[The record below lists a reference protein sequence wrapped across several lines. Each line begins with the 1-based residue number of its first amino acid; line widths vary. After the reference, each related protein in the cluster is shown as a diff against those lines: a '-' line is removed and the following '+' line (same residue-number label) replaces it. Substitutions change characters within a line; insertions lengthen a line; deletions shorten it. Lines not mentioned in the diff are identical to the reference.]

1 MWEHGGSSLC
11 VHGPF
16 RYVSAFPAYISLP
29 SQIIIGF
36 FMKFINLGFNNRL
49 SPLSPYRYTA
59 TYGPR
64 GRQYAIGH
72 GGHKEIGIEEPQNV
86 ILVVSMDLPMVRSKP
101 DAGFYENHRTPISIV
116 QFRSSLTPSFSTAR
130 WLGTCLVWVLL
141 SWSTLVPSS
150 LFAQATG
157 SQPAKVSLD
166 FNEIDIPVFARFIG
180 ELTGKNFVLDETI
193 KKQGGKIS
201 AFSPTKVSPDQ
212 AFSMFVA
219 ALEAARIAVVKKDG
233 NLYQLVPMGDLP
245 PERGV
250 FVYKLKHA
258 NATDLAAVL
267 TNLVA
272 RSQTVAQMT
281 PGVRPPIRPLTEFEA
296 PVQVFADK
304 ATNSI
309 IVSSTKNA
317 WAHIH
322 SVIRDLDIRRKQVFV
337 EAVILE
343 VQVDRLRQIGTDP
356 TQILGG
362 GGATSGAFRPLR
374 GFGAINNTPPD
385 FSALAQA
392 AQAVTGGAAA
402 GATGGASLLFNSA
415 NVRAFLNLL
424 MNLTDTNILST
435 PQVLAADNQK
445 AKIVV
450 GENRPFPTGQAQGIT
465 GGTLVTIERK
475 DVGVTLEL
483 TPQVLED
490 DLIRLEIKQEITAI
504 ADNVAQTIGSGSA
517 SIPVGPTTTKRS
529 METTTIAQD
538 LQTIVVGGL
547 VRDNITLS
555 EKKIPFLG
563 DIPWLGWAFKSQN
576 RQTEKLNLLV
586 FLTPHLV
593 RDDADMAELNAKKS
607 RDVNTLQRENR
618 IEEPTRLKQ
627 DVLERLDPPPVLP
640 QTSPPERFGRP

>member
-1 MWEHGGSSLC
+1 MSTYLVGALLC
-11 VHGPF
+11 
-16 RYVSAFPAYISLP
+16 
-29 SQIIIGF
+29 
-36 FMKFINLGFNNRL
+36 
-49 SPLSPYRYTA
+49 
-59 TYGPR
+59 
-64 GRQYAIGH
+64 
-72 GGHKEIGIEEPQNV
+72 
-86 ILVVSMDLPMVRSKP
+86 
-101 DAGFYENHRTPISIV
+101 
-116 QFRSSLTPSFSTAR
+116 
-130 WLGTCLVWVLL
+130 
-141 SWSTLVPSS
+141 WSTLVPSH
-150 LFAQATG
+150 LFAQGTG

-201 AFSPTKVSPDQ
+201 AFSPTKVTPDQ

-219 ALEAARIAVVKKDG
+219 ALEAARIAVVKKEG
-233 NLYQLVPMGDLP
+233 NLYQIVPMGDLP

-272 RSQTVAQMT
+272 RSQTVAQIT

-317 WAHIH
+317 WTHIH
-322 SVIRDLDIRRKQVFV
+322 AVIRDLDVRRKQVFV

-356 TQILGG
+356 VQVLGG
-362 GGATSGAFRPLR
+362 GIKDSFT
-374 GFGAINNTPPD
+374 GFGGINNTPPD
-385 FSALAQA
+385 FSAIAQA
-392 AQAVTGGAAA
+392 ITGASTAA
-402 GATGGASLLFNSA
+402 ATGGTSLLLKSA

-424 MNLTDTNILST
+424 MNMTDTNILST

-504 ADNVAQTIGSGSA
+504 AENVAQTIGAGSA

-538 LQTIVVGGL
+538 QQTLVVGGL

-555 EKKIPFLG
+555 EKKIPLLG
-563 DIPWLGWAFKSQN
+563 DIPWLGWLFKSQN

-593 RDDADMAELNAKKS
+593 RDDADMVELNARKA
-607 RDVNTLQRENR
+607 RDVNSLQRDNR
-618 IEEPTRLKQ
+618 IEEPTKLKLEI
-627 DVLERLDPPPVLP
+627 LERLEQPSLVP
-640 QTSPPERFGRP
+640 QVPLIDKSSKP

>member
-1 MWEHGGSSLC
+1 MCPVQLERCGEH
-11 VHGPF
+11 
-16 RYVSAFPAYISLP
+16 PA
-29 SQIIIGF
+29 
-36 FMKFINLGFNNRL
+36 
-49 SPLSPYRYTA
+49 
-59 TYGPR
+59 
-64 GRQYAIGH
+64 
-72 GGHKEIGIEEPQNV
+72 IGIELTQNG
-86 ILVVSMDLPMVRSKP
+86 ILVVSLDPAMVRSNQ
-101 DAGFYENHRTPISIV
+101 GIRFHENHGISSSIV
-116 QFRSSLTPSFSTAR
+116 QFPLSPTPPSSMAR
-130 WLGTCLVWVLL
+130 QGSPYLVWGLLCWAVLFPP
-141 SWSTLVPSS
+141 T
-150 LFAQATG
+150 LFAQGTG

-166 FNEIDIPVFARFIG
+166 FNEVDIPVFARFIG

-201 AFSPTKVSPDQ
+201 AFSPTKVTPDQ
-212 AFSMFVA
+212 AFNMFVA
-219 ALEAARIAVVKKDG
+219 ALEAARIGVVKKDG
-233 NLYQLVPMGDLP
+233 NLYQIVPMGDLP

-272 RSQTVAQMT
+272 RSQTVAQIT

-317 WAHIH
+317 WNHIH
-322 SVIRDLDIRRKQVFV
+322 TVIHDLDIRRKQVFV

-343 VQVDRLRQIGTDP
+343 VQVDRLRQLGTNPTEVLGAGNKGPLTGIG
-356 TQILGG
+356 
-362 GGATSGAFRPLR
+362 
-374 GFGAINNTPPD
+374 GFNNTPPE
-385 FSALAQA
+385 LTTIAQA
-392 AQAVTGGAAA
+392 LTTGAA
-402 GATGGASLLFNSA
+402 GAATGGITPLLNTV

-504 ADNVAQTIGSGSA
+504 AENVAQTIGSGSA

-529 METTTIAQD
+529 METTTVAQD
-538 LQTIVVGGL
+538 QQTLVVGGL

-555 EKKIPFLG
+555 ERKLPLLG
-563 DIPWLGWAFKSQN
+563 DIPWLGWLFKSQN

-593 RDDADMAELNAKKS
+593 RDEADMAELNARKA

-627 DVLERLDPPPVLP
+627 DLLERLDPPLLLP
-640 QTSPPERFGRP
+640 QTSPTDKPGKP

>member
-1 MWEHGGSSLC
+1 MLHIPVGELANTS
-11 VHGPF
+11 
-16 RYVSAFPAYISLP
+16 
-29 SQIIIGF
+29 IG
-36 FMKFINLGFNNRL
+36 LGL
-49 SPLSPYRYTA
+49 
-59 TYGPR
+59 
-64 GRQYAIGH
+64 
-72 GGHKEIGIEEPQNV
+72 PQNV
-86 ILVVSMDLPMVRSKP
+86 ILVVSLDLPMVRSNAVA
-101 DAGFYENHRTPISIV
+101 DFRENHGIPSSIV
-116 QFRSSLTPSFSTAR
+116 QFHPSLPRVLPTAR
-130 WLGTCLVWVLL
+130 WVGTYLVAAALCWSALL
-141 SWSTLVPSS
+141 PLD
-150 LFAQATG
+150 LFAQGTG

-233 NLYQLVPMGDLP
+233 NLYQIVPMGDLP

-272 RSQTVAQMT
+272 RSQTVAQIT

-317 WAHIH
+317 WTHIH
-322 SVIRDLDIRRKQVFV
+322 AVIHDLDIRRKQVFV

-356 TQILGG
+356 TQVLGAGKSGFLQGIG
-362 GGATSGAFRPLR
+362 GFNRAPEELASV
-374 GFGAINNTPPD
+374 
-385 FSALAQA
+385 AQA
-392 AQAVTGGAAA
+392 ISGVAAG
-402 GATGGASLLFNSA
+402 GATGGAVTVLNTV
-415 NVRAFLNLL
+415 NVRAFMNLL

-504 ADNVAQTIGSGSA
+504 AENVAQTIGAGSA

-538 LQTIVVGGL
+538 QQTLVIGGL

-563 DIPWLGWAFKSQN
+563 DIPWLGWLFKSQN

-586 FLTPHLV
+586 FLTPHLI
-593 RDDADMAELNAKKS
+593 RDDADMAELNARKA
-607 RDVNTLQRENR
+607 RDVNSLQRDNR

-627 DVLERLDPPPVLP
+627 DMLERLEPPAVMP
-640 QTSPPERFGRP
+640 QGSPSDRPSRP

>member
-1 MWEHGGSSLC
+1 
-11 VHGPF
+11 
-16 RYVSAFPAYISLP
+16 
-29 SQIIIGF
+29 
-36 FMKFINLGFNNRL
+36 MKFISLWSNDRTLPTHSASVEPIGPGSVLR
-49 SPLSPYRYTA
+49 TA
-59 TYGPR
+59 WRTD
-64 GRQYAIGH
+64 QQQAI
-72 GGHKEIGIEEPQNV
+72 EIELPQNV
-86 ILVVSMDLPMVRSKP
+86 ILVVSLDPPMVRSNSIAK
-101 DAGFYENHRTPISIV
+101 FYENHGIPSSIV
-116 QFRSSLTPSFSTAR
+116 QFHSSLTLVLSTAR
-130 WLGTCLVWVLL
+130 LVRTYLVGALICCLA
-141 SWSTLVPSS
+141 LVPPNT
-150 LFAQATG
+150 FAQGTA

-212 AFSMFVA
+212 AFSMFIA

-233 NLYQLVPMGDLP
+233 NLYQIVPMGDLP

-272 RSQTVAQMT
+272 RSQTVAQIT

-317 WAHIH
+317 WTHIH
-322 SVIRDLDIRRKQVFV
+322 AVIRDLDIRRKQVFV

-356 TQILGG
+356 TQVLGAGKSGFLQGIG
-362 GGATSGAFRPLR
+362 GFNRAPEELASV
-374 GFGAINNTPPD
+374 
-385 FSALAQA
+385 AQA
-392 AQAVTGGAAA
+392 ISGVAAG
-402 GATGGASLLFNSA
+402 GATGGAVTVLNTV
-415 NVRAFLNLL
+415 NVRAFMNLL

-504 ADNVAQTIGSGSA
+504 AENVAQTIGAGSA

-538 LQTIVVGGL
+538 QQTLVIGGL

-555 EKKIPFLG
+555 EKKIPLLG
-563 DIPWLGWAFKSQN
+563 DIPWLGWLFKSQN

-586 FLTPHLV
+586 FLTPHLI
-593 RDDADMAELNAKKS
+593 RDDADMAELNARKA
-607 RDVNTLQRENR
+607 RDVNTLQRDNR

-627 DVLERLDPPPVLP
+627 DVIERLEPPSVVP
-640 QTSPPERFGRP
+640 QVPPSDKASRP